1 MTTTPDARR
10 VRGPLAAP
18 IAGAAGEPAGFALVL
33 GGGGARG
40 LAHVGVLEV
49 LERHG
54 ITPSFLVGTSMGGV
68 LAALAAGDVPAAEI
82 HRLAAEFRFPRWFI
96 PGAFVTWDRIFRPV
110 AQLLAGRCFEDLA
123 RPAAVVAVD
132 LEAGRPVVLHR
143 GPLLPA
149 LRATCAVPGVLPPV
163 NVQGRWMVDGAL
175 VNGLPVDV
183 ASMADPD
190 VVLAVRAGGRRYR
203 PLPSLAHPAMAVLER
218 LGAILP
224 NPLSARAGFEVL
236 VRSTEIALDRQTT
249 LAAAMV
255 EPTVLVDAQV
265 GDVGMRDFHRLE
277 EAVAA
282 GRAAMEQALPALR
295 AALLVAPRRCIGGSQ
310 LALHVD
316 PVCDM
321 VVSPRR
327 AAAAVTDG
335 HGTRYFCSTTCR
347 DAFLRRAAQ
356 AASRPTAGE
365 S

>member
-1 MTTTPDARR
+1 MSTSAETPR
-10 VRGPLAAP
+10 PLAPPAAP
-18 IAGAAGEPAGFALVL
+18 DTGEASGQADFALVL

-40 LAHVGVLEV
+40 LAHIGALEV
-49 LERHG
+49 LERQRLR
-54 ITPSFLVGTSMGGV
+54 PSFLVGTSMGGV
-68 LAALAAGDVPAAEI
+68 LAVLAAADVPAAEI
-82 HRLAAEFRFPRWFI
+82 RRLAGEFRFPRWFV
-96 PGAFVTWDRIFRPV
+96 PGAFVGWDRIFRPV
-110 AQLLAGRCFEDLA
+110 ARLLAGRRFEDLA

-175 VNGLPVDV
+175 VNALPVDV

-190 VVLAVRAGGRRYR
+190 VVLAVRTGGQGYR
-203 PLPSLAHPAMAVLER
+203 PLPSLRHPAAAALER
-218 LGAILP
+218 LGAVLP

-249 LAAAMV
+249 LSAAMV
-255 EPTVLVDAQV
+255 EPTVLVDVAV
-265 GDVGMRDFHRLE
+265 GDVGMRDFHRLG
-277 EAVAA
+277 EAAAA
-282 GRAAMEQALPALR
+282 GRAGMERALPALC
-295 AALLVAPRRCIGGSQ
+295 AALACAAGRRGGGAA

-316 PVCDM
+316 PICDM

-327 AAAAVTDG
+327 AAAAETDG
-335 HGTRYFCSTTCR
+335 HEVRYFCSSTCR

-356 AASRPTAGE
+356 AASRPPAGD